1 MENLNPQETFFQ
13 WQVPANLPA
22 RNDYFLKMY
31 AIAEDTERSYS
42 FSSRFSVLG
51 GDGSFNGD
59 SQPADGGAAG
69 PAGSAKKS
77 DATTSAAASGALAIV
92 AGAGALLL

>member
-22 RNDYFLKMY
+22 RSDYFLKMY

-51 GDGSFNGD
+51 GDGSFNGGGE
-59 SQPADGGAAG
+59 PVDGGAA

-77 DATTSAAASGALAIV
+77 DATASAAASGALAIV